1 MTDKYRNEAISNAL
15 KRRIRKFSRI
25 EKVFYGAIILTAI
38 TMAVS
43 IIYLQ
48 SRNLQVQQEITNLN
62 SQISDMQTDY
72 DNAKQEV
79 NELTSRDRIE
89 QIAGNAGLTSQQDN
103 IKQVE

>member
-1 MTDKYRNEAISNAL
+1 MTEKHRNEAIANAL
-15 KRRIRKFSRI
+15 TRRIREFSRV
-25 EKVFYGAIILTAI
+25 EKAFYGSIIITAI

-48 SRNLQVQQEITNLN
+48 SRNLQVQQQITDLN
-62 SQISDMQTDY
+62 SQITEVQTDY

-79 NELTSRDRIE
+79 NELSSRDRVE
-89 QIAGNAGLTSQQDN
+89 QIAQNAGLTSQQDN

>member
-1 MTDKYRNEAISNAL
+1 MTDKHRNEAISNAL

-25 EKVFYGAIILTAI
+25 EKVFYGSIILTAI

-72 DNAKQEV
+72 DNTKQEV